1 MAGGLAVDERRKTFA
16 ANRAVGRITL
26 TVENDGR
33 RSLRS
38 GLYEDGPLR
47 ARFPHGPSLEAVIVN
62 TAGGVAGGDRFS
74 LDVNVGAGAELTLT
88 TAAAEKVYRAL
99 DDDATIDVRL
109 KLGAGATLAWLP
121 QETILFDGARLSRS
135 IDIDAAADA
144 RLVLAEALVFGRTAM
159 GEIVSHGR
167 LMDRWRVRRAAELV
181 FADTVS
187 LDGAIGA
194 QLAYAA
200 VAAGACA
207 IGTVMAMPADAAT
220 ADRVRALDFRGEVGV
235 STWNGFAL
243 ARLVARNG
251 EDLRRDLARVLP
263 AMGERLPRL
272 WLT

>member
-1 MAGGLAVDERRKTFA
+1 LAGGLAVDERRKTFA

-33 RSLRS
+33 RSRRS

-187 LDGAIGA
+187 LDGAIAA
-194 QLAYAA
+194 QLAHAA

-235 STWNGFAL
+235 SAWNGFAL

-263 AMGERLPRL
+263 TMGGRLPRL

>member
-1 MAGGLAVDERRKTFA
+1 LAVGLAVDEQRKTFA

-33 RSLRS
+33 RSRRT

-47 ARFPHGPSLEAVIVN
+47 ARFPHGPSLEAVAVN

-74 LDVNVGAGAELTLT
+74 FDISVGAGADLTLT

-99 DDDATIDVRL
+99 DDDATIEVKL
-109 KLGAGATLAWLP
+109 QLGAGATLAWLP
-121 QETILFDGARLSRS
+121 QETILFDGARLRRR
-135 IDIDAAADA
+135 IEMDAAADA

-159 GEIVSHGR
+159 GEIVSRGR
-167 LMDRWRVRRAAELV
+167 LVDRWRVRRAGELV
-181 FADTVS
+181 FADAVL

-194 QLAYAA
+194 QLGHAA

-235 STWNGFAL
+235 SAWNGFAL
-243 ARLVARNG
+243 ARMVARNG
-251 EDLRRDLARVLP
+251 ADLRHDLALVLP
-263 AMGERLPRL
+263 ALGSRLPRL
-272 WLT
+272 WLS